1 MLKTFRRFLG
11 DRSGN
16 FAIMT
21 GLLLPLVLVAGGAAV
36 DFGIALSSSQRLG
49 AAANG
54 AVLAALSEVQARA
67 TDATPVTEAM
77 INGYV
82 REFFLAESANIP
94 FTTLTSVTPVSK
106 IDRNEISTSLSFR
119 ADYDTS
125 IMSVFG
131 KDTVLIADQARA
143 TVTLRSYIN
152 INILVDTSQSM
163 GIGATNKDQQLVAQ
177 ATSPSC
183 AFACH
188 DQARGNASYEQARRL
203 GANMRIDVAR
213 SAVANALDTMFAA
226 EEFNGQVTV
235 GLYRFSNELTEILS
249 PTNAR
254 SGDLAYAKS
263 LANSQIG
270 LELNY
275 GGTNQERALQQI
287 NAKIPFNGSGK
298 SSIDRLQYVI
308 VITDGVESGQA
319 WLSGR
324 NWFRHERAQPNSPS
338 RAYEPHEV
346 NYALKGTACDALVA
360 KGVKVYFIYTEYL
373 EPKYGTISN
382 HDRNR
387 FDFISKS
394 LFPIIP
400 SRMTECTRSASQV
413 LKANTPTEIHDAFE
427 ELARRLSSPLRLY

>member
-1 MLKTFRRFLG
+1 
-11 DRSGN
+11 
-16 FAIMT
+16 MT

-67 TDATPVTEAM
+67 NDSTPVTEAM

-82 REFFLAESANIP
+82 REFFLATSASIP

-106 IDRNEISTSLSFR
+106 IDRNEISTSLTFQ
-119 ADYDTS
+119 AAYDTT

-131 KDTVLIADQARA
+131 QDKVLISEQARA

-163 GIGATNKDQQLVAQ
+163 GIGATNRDQQLVAQ
-177 ATSPSC
+177 ATGC

-188 DQARGNASYEQARRL
+188 IDEARGKSGYDDARRL

-213 SAVANALDTMFAA
+213 TAVVGAIDTMFAA
-226 EEFNGQVTV
+226 EEFDGQVTV

-249 PTNAR
+249 PTNSR

-263 LANSQIG
+263 LATSQIA
-270 LELNY
+270 LDMTY
-275 GGTNQERALQQI
+275 GGTNQQRALQQM
-287 NAKIPFNGSGK
+287 NAKIASNGTGK
-298 SSIDRLQYVI
+298 SATDRLQYVI
-308 VITDGVESGQA
+308 VVTDGVESGQA
-319 WLSGR
+319 WLSG
-324 NWFRHERAQPNSPS
+324 NWFLHSQTQTNSPS
-338 RAYEPHEV
+338 KAYAAHEV
-346 NYALKGTACDALVA
+346 NYAMKTTSCDALVA

-373 EPKYGTISN
+373 EPKYGTIST
-382 HDRNR
+382 HDKGR
-387 FDFISKS
+387 FDFVSKS

-400 SRMTECTRSASQV
+400 GRMTSCTRSADQV
-413 LKANTPTEIHDAFE
+413 LKASTPTEIHNAFE